1 MVQPNQ
7 TKYLFSQ
14 KKKKKKKKKPKD
26 LYIPIRVKPPKNHE
40 IMQKII

>member
-14 KKKKKKKKKPKD
+14 KKKKKKKPKD